1 MNLFLKDR
9 PKNRDVSHRKIRVR
23 VEGDVT
29 PRTLAEVSKSL
40 KISVKDKKC
49 LTLFRKL
56 KTKKGVSSWET
67 KNKGVS
73 F

>member
-29 PRTLAEVSKSL
+29 PRTLAEVREGSAL
-40 KISVKDKKC
+40 RA
-49 LTLFRKL
+49 L
-56 KTKKGVSSWET
+56 
-67 KNKGVS
+67 S
-73 F
+73 FASFKPPGAPRITVC